1 MKSIAVVIIILFI
14 ESTNIMADNKNR
26 SLFIFDNADAAKAWV
41 NVNDN
46 VMGGISNGRL
56 KITPEKH
63 CFFMATSLWQT
74 MAASLQCDHFQNNS
88 PCLKMIQFQF
98 KPRAMVENTPSICT
112 QTKGLR
118 RFPTS
123 NHLKQKRTSG
133 LI

>member
-56 KITPEKH
+56 KITPEKTLL
-63 CFFMATSLWQT
+63 FYGNLSL
-74 MAASLQCDHFQNNS
+74 ANNGGFASVRSLPKQL

-98 KPRAMVENTPSICT
+98 KSRAMVENTPSICT

-123 NHLKQKRTSG
+123 NHLKQKGRVD
-133 LI
+133 

>member
-56 KITPEKH
+56 KITPENIA
-63 CFFMATSLWQT
+63 FLWQPLSGKQWRLRFSAIT
-74 MAASLQCDHFQNNS
+74 S
-88 PCLKMIQFQF
+88 KT
-98 KPRAMVENTPSICT
+98 TP
-112 QTKGLR
+112 LA
-118 RFPTS
+118 
-123 NHLKQKRTSG
+123 
-133 LI
+133 